1 MICLFMCLSANWS
14 ASDRGLVRLSMCLP
28 VDWPVYILICLSAR
42 SGIGQS
48 VCPCV
53 LSANAVCVSEAWFA
67 YHIYVYKVLGS
78 AALGWQGQPR
88 QYSI

>member
-1 MICLFMCLSANWS
+1 
-14 ASDRGLVRLSMCLP
+14 MCLP
-28 VDWPVYILICLSAR
+28 VDWPGCMLICLSAR

-48 VCPCV
+48 VCPCIIV

-67 YHIYVYKVLGS
+67 HHIIKTYVYKVLGS
-78 AALGWQGQPR
+78 AALGWQGQQK